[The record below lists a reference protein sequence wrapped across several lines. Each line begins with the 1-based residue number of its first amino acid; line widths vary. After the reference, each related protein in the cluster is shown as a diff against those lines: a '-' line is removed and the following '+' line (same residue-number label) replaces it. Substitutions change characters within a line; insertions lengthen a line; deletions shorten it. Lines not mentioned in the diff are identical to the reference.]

1 MTQEDHWNEYNPK
14 NDSLVSTITI
24 ISETRIGSAR
34 VLLIKSL
41 QIKNRPNKKDLINSL
56 HFASHPRINGLTEW
70 IISFDRIDAVIE
82 SLGYACEDQIKQ
94 ALVWSWHQVPTGQGI
109 LLRDPINTMDLRL
122 IEFLARCEEE
132 EREAV
137 DRWFN
142 EFQPIA
148 LETIGTMK
156 VARGT
161 SISSDYSRKEK

>member
-1 MTQEDHWNEYNPK
+1 
-14 NDSLVSTITI
+14 
-24 ISETRIGSAR
+24 
-34 VLLIKSL
+34 
-41 QIKNRPNKKDLINSL
+41 
-56 HFASHPRINGLTEW
+56 
-70 IISFDRIDAVIE
+70 
-82 SLGYACEDQIKQ
+82 
-94 ALVWSWHQVPTGQGI
+94 
-109 LLRDPINTMDLRL
+109 MDLRL

-161 SISSDYSRKEK
+161 SISSQNSKKEK